1 MAEEKTEEVTEANEA
16 NQKDEDESKNEPE
29 KYEEGKDTVEKSEKD
44 IEIDEIPPE
53 EVIDLDDDDK
63 TNNKEADT
71 DSTNVATDDTTRKEL
86 EVEIDERKISH
97 EKLRSY
103 EVCRRT
109 SYKSKLNSSNLYW
122 KSFRELMDLS
132 VKETRR
138 AVYIVRARVLADE
151 TYSSHMSAIYENML
165 ETDGKA
171 ITDEKKKKKII
182 TARESNEFKLH
193 DSVNQ
198 SRMEDEARE
207 KKGALLSQVVDCHE
221 VLADRYEESAK
232 SMKDDILPELE
243 ILCNQLANEVVVIEA
258 LGDTILSDLQA
269 AEMELE
275 SHWDQYYTLASLSI
289 DEHNNQYSRKAVLTN
304 NFETELNPVDDTHD
318 VWVAEMQ
325 YRMSVAFL
333 SAFWEK
339 CSAELSRIFATM
351 KDAECSRRFR
361 LRELLIRLLQKH
373 ESLWTGLPS
382 VISPALKD
390 LVDRPMDR
398 PTIEDDVQTSIRMR
412 AQAIQ
417 RSTKEAQPKAAHP
430 GLSDVNPSDGNFE
443 LSSPLQSSLMSKAY
457 VVEKKTTGMM
467 SSWKTSLAVVTKDS
481 YLHLFD
487 IPSSLKVTCG
497 SAPEVAFYALVPP
510 VTAPTEESMKNNQA
524 SSKIKKWNV
533 NLIPA
538 DSLALPNCRISF
550 KDDGKNSAFEIVE
563 TILNTGASK
572 VFGKIS
578 LRKLY
583 LRTLTREDTVNWIQA
598 LSS

>member
-1 MAEEKTEEVTEANEA
+1 
-16 NQKDEDESKNEPE
+16 
-29 KYEEGKDTVEKSEKD
+29 
-44 IEIDEIPPE
+44 
-53 EVIDLDDDDK
+53 
-63 TNNKEADT
+63 
-71 DSTNVATDDTTRKEL
+71 
-86 EVEIDERKISH
+86 
-97 EKLRSY
+97 
-103 EVCRRT
+103 
-109 SYKSKLNSSNLYW
+109 
-122 KSFRELMDLS
+122 
-132 VKETRR
+132 
-138 AVYIVRARVLADE
+138 
-151 TYSSHMSAIYENML
+151 
-165 ETDGKA
+165 
-171 ITDEKKKKKII
+171 
-182 TARESNEFKLH
+182 
-193 DSVNQ
+193 
-198 SRMEDEARE
+198 
-207 KKGALLSQVVDCHE
+207 
-221 VLADRYEESAK
+221 
-232 SMKDDILPELE
+232 
-243 ILCNQLANEVVVIEA
+243 
-258 LGDTILSDLQA
+258 
-269 AEMELE
+269 
-275 SHWDQYYTLASLSI
+275 
-289 DEHNNQYSRKAVLTN
+289 
-304 NFETELNPVDDTHD
+304 
-318 VWVAEMQ
+318 
-325 YRMSVAFL
+325 
-333 SAFWEK
+333 
-339 CSAELSRIFATM
+339 
-351 KDAECSRRFR
+351 
-361 LRELLIRLLQKH
+361 
-373 ESLWTGLPS
+373 
-382 VISPALKD
+382 
-390 LVDRPMDR
+390 
-398 PTIEDDVQTSIRMR
+398 MR

>member
-1 MAEEKTEEVTEANEA
+1 MAEEKVEVKEEKAEETKEETKEETVENE
-16 NQKDEDESKNEPE
+16 KDE
-29 KYEEGKDTVEKSEKD
+29 
-44 IEIDEIPPE
+44 EIPDE
-53 EVIDLDDDDK
+53 EVIDLQ
-63 TNNKEADT
+63 TNEEP
-71 DSTNVATDDTTRKEL
+71 RKEL
-86 EVEIDERKISH
+86 ELEIDERKISH

-103 EVCRRT
+103 EVCRRS
-109 SYKSKLNSSNLYW
+109 SYKTKLNSSNLYW
-122 KSFRELMDLS
+122 KSFRELMDAS
-132 VKETRR
+132 VKETQR
-138 AVYIVRARVLADE
+138 ALLLVKARVLADE
-151 TYSSHMSAIYENML
+151 TYSQHMGAIYSDLL
-165 ETDGKA
+165 EVDGRVIK
-171 ITDEKKKKKII
+171 DEKKKKRALS
-182 TARESNEFKLH
+182 ARASDL
-193 DSVNQ
+193 
-198 SRMEDEARE
+198 MEDEKR
-207 KKGALLSQVVDCHE
+207 GALLTQVVDCHE
-221 VLADRYEESAK
+221 IIADKYEDMAK
-232 SMKDDILPELE
+232 SVKEEILPELE
-243 ILCNQLANEVVVIEA
+243 NLSNQLASEVVVIES
-258 LGDTILSDLQA
+258 LGDTILGDLQS
-269 AEMELE
+269 AEMELQ

-289 DEHNNQYSRKAVLTN
+289 DPNQKHLARKAVLTN
-304 NFETELNPVDDTHD
+304 NFDTELNPVEDMHD

-361 LRELLIRLLQKH
+361 LRELLIRFLQKQ
-373 ESLWTGLPS
+373 ETLWSGLPA

-390 LVDRPMDR
+390 LVDGPMDR
-398 PTIEDDVQTSIRMR
+398 PSIEDDVQTSIRVR

-417 RSTKEAQPKAAHP
+417 RSTNESNPITHP
-430 GLSDVNPSDGNFE
+430 GLVNVSPSDGNFE
-443 LSSPLQSSLMSKAY
+443 LSSPLVSTLLSKAY

-487 IPSSLKVTCG
+487 IPPSLKVTCG

-510 VTAPTEESMKNNQA
+510 VTAPTEESIKSQT

-563 TILNTGASK
+563 TVLNTGASK
-572 VFGKIS
+572 VFGKMS

-583 LRTLTREDTVNWIQA
+583 LRTLTREDTVDWIQA